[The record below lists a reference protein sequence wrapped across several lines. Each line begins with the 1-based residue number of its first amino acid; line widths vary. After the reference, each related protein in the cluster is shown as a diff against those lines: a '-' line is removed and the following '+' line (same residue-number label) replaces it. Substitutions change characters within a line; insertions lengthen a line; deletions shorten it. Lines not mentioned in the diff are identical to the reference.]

1 MAGGADRTAVR
12 VRVSGRVQ
20 GVWFRA
26 WTGDRAREIGLDGWV
41 RNRADG
47 TVEALFAGP
56 AAAVARMVEA
66 CRDGPP
72 AARVDD
78 VVSEAAGE
86 TVAPGSGFVERAS
99 E

>member
-1 MAGGADRTAVR
+1 MAGEADRTAVR

-26 WTGDRAREIGLDGWV
+26 WTGDRAREVGLDGWV

-47 TVEALFAGP
+47 TVEALFTGP

>member
-1 MAGGADRTAVR
+1 MAGEADRAAVR

-20 GVWFRA
+20 NVWFRA
-26 WTGDRAREIGLDGWV
+26 WTGDRARELGLDGWV

-56 AAAVARMVEA
+56 AAAVERMVEA